1 MRVLVT
7 GADGTIGAR
16 LVPALV
22 ADGLEVVGT
31 TRRPSGAALPATDL
45 ADAAALAR
53 VCEAAAAA
61 DHVVLL
67 AAATSVAMCR
77 RQPAL
82 TRAVN
87 VDAQRAI
94 ATAAGRAGRHV
105 VLVSTSLVFD
115 GATAHAAPDAP
126 HRPRTE
132 YGAQKSAAE
141 SAVRD
146 AARDACVLRFSKVLT
161 EDNARVRAWIADLR
175 RGATVTALRDL
186 AFSPIGADLAVAEI
200 RAAIAR
206 RHVGVAQCSAPDEM
220 TFLDLAI
227 ALASL
232 MSVPHQRVVGEAA
245 EAVGEAPVAHATL
258 ADARLSALRPEPSRD
273 VARRVL
279 AAALGGPA

>member
-16 LVPALV
+16 LVSALV

-53 VCEAAAAA
+53 VCEAAAAV

-94 ATAAGRAGRHV
+94 AAAAGRAGRHV

-200 RAAIAR
+200 RAAITR

>member
-16 LVPALV
+16 LVSALV

-53 VCEAAAAA
+53 VCEAAAAV

-94 ATAAGRAGRHV
+94 AAAAGRAGRHV

>member
-31 TRRPSGAALPATDL
+31 TRRPAGAALPATDL

-53 VCEAAAAA
+53 VCEAAAAV

-94 ATAAGRAGRHV
+94 AAAAGRAGRHV

>member
-1 MRVLVT
+1 MLFR
-7 GADGTIGAR
+7 
-16 LVPALV
+16 
-22 ADGLEVVGT
+22 
-31 TRRPSGAALPATDL
+31 S
-45 ADAAALAR
+45 
-53 VCEAAAAA
+53 
-61 DHVVLL
+61 
-67 AAATSVAMCR
+67 
-77 RQPAL
+77 
-82 TRAVN
+82 
-87 VDAQRAI
+87 
-94 ATAAGRAGRHV
+94 RHV

>member
-53 VCEAAAAA
+53 VCEAAAAV

-94 ATAAGRAGRHV
+94 AAAAGRAGRHV

-258 ADARLSALRPEPSRD
+258 ADARLSALRSEPSRD